1 MASLLI
7 RNGRVITASDSYEAD
22 VYCENGTI
30 SAIGKDLPSH
40 RFTADRTIDAAGQYV
55 IPGGIDVHTHLNM
68 PFGGTTSAD
77 DFESGTIAAAFGGTT
92 SLVDFAIQY
101 RGQSMRHALD
111 DWRRRADGKAV
122 IDYGFHMIVTELEDA
137 GLSEM
142 DRMVRDE
149 GITSFKLFMAYPGVF
164 MVDDQTIFR
173 ALRRTGENGGLICMH
188 AENGGVIDELVKEA
202 LRKGQTAP
210 KYHALTRPSRA
221 EGEATGRAIALAE
234 MARVPIYIV
243 HLSASDALEKVKQ
256 ARDLGLPAYAETCP
270 QYLFLSYDNYEEP
283 GFEGAK
289 YVMSPPLRE
298 KWHQDELWKGLRKND
313 LQVISTD
320 HCPFCMAEQKELGRN
335 DFSKIPNGA
344 PGIETRL
351 TLVHDGGVRSG
362 RITMN
367 RFVEL
372 CSTTPAK
379 MFGLFPRKGTIAVGS
394 DADIVVF
401 DPNRK
406 ATLGVKT
413 LHMKVDY
420 NPYEGRT
427 VQGSPSTVIVNGSV
441 VIEGNAFVG
450 RKGAGRFLARG
461 PSQAPSGL

>member
-1 MASLLI
+1 MSILI
-7 RNGRVITASDSYEAD
+7 ANGRIITASDDYVAD
-22 VYCENGTI
+22 VFCDNGTI
-30 SAIGKDLPSH
+30 AAIGRDLPAH
-40 RFTADRTIDAAGQYV
+40 RFQADRTIDATGQYV
-55 IPGGIDVHTHLNM
+55 LPGGIDVHTHLDM

-92 SLVDFAIQY
+92 SVVDFAIQY
-101 RGQSMRHALD
+101 RGQTMRHALD
-111 DWRRRADGKAV
+111 EWRRKAEGKAV
-122 IDYGFHMIVTELEDA
+122 IDYAFHMIVTELEDA
-137 GLSEM
+137 GLDEM

-149 GITSFKLFMAYPGVF
+149 GVSSFKLFMAYPGVF
-164 MVDDQTIFR
+164 MVDDATIFR
-173 ALRRTGENGGLICMH
+173 ALRRTGENGGLVCMH

-202 LRKGQTAP
+202 IRKGQKAP

-234 MARVPIYIV
+234 MAGVPIYIV
-243 HLSASDALEKVKQ
+243 HLSSADALEKVKQ
-256 ARDLGLPAYAETCP
+256 ARDMGLPAYAETCP

-283 GFEGAK
+283 DFDGAK

-298 KWHQDELWKGLRKND
+298 RWHQDLLWKGLAKND

-320 HCPFCMAEQKELGRN
+320 HCPFCMREQKELGRD

-351 TLVHDGGVRSG
+351 TLVHNGGVRQK
-362 RITMN
+362 RISLN

-379 MFGLFPRKGTIAVGS
+379 MFGLFPRKGTVAVGS
-394 DADIVVF
+394 DADLVVF
-401 DPNRK
+401 NPEAK

-413 LHMKVDY
+413 LHMRVDY
-420 NPYEGRT
+420 NPYEGT
-427 VQGSPSTVIVNGSV
+427 VVEGTPSTVISAGRVIIDNGQ
-441 VIEGNAFVG
+441 FVG
-450 RKGAGRFLARG
+450 TKGAGRFLRRQNG
-461 PSQAPSGL
+461 HLNC

>member
-1 MASLLI
+1 MSLLI
-7 RNGRVITASDSYEAD
+7 RNGRVITSSDDYEAD
-22 VYCENGTI
+22 VYCENGAIT
-30 SAIGKDLPSH
+30 AIGKDLPAH
-40 RFTADRTIDAAGQYV
+40 RFTADRTIDATGQYV

-92 SLVDFAIQY
+92 SLIDFAIQY
-101 RGQSMRHALD
+101 RGQTMRHALD
-111 DWRRRADGKAV
+111 DWMQRADGKAV

-137 GLSEM
+137 GLGDM

-173 ALRRTGENGGLICMH
+173 ALRRTGENGGLVCMH

-202 LRKGQTAP
+202 LRQGQTAP

-243 HLSASDALEKVKQ
+243 HLSAADALEKVKE

-283 GFEGAK
+283 GFDGAK

-298 KWHQDELWKGLRKND
+298 RWHQDVLWKGLRKND

-351 TLVHDGGVRSG
+351 TLVHDGGVRHGHIS
-362 RITMN
+362 MN

-401 DPNRK
+401 DPNKR

-427 VQGSPSTVIVNGSV
+427 VQGSPSTVIVSGNV
-441 VIEGNAFVG
+441 VIEGGTFVG
-450 RKGAGRFLARG
+450 KKGAGRFLRRG
-461 PSQAPSGL
+461 PSLAAAGL

>member
-1 MASLLI
+1 MSLLVK
-7 RNGRVITASDSYEAD
+7 NGRVITASDDYVAD
-22 VYCENGTI
+22 VFCDNGTVV
-30 SAIGKDLPSH
+30 AIGKDLPSH
-40 RFTADRTIDAAGQYV
+40 RFQAERTIDATGKYV

-92 SLVDFAIQY
+92 SIVDFAIQY
-101 RGQSMRHALD
+101 RGQTMRHALD
-111 DWRRRADGKAV
+111 DWRKRADGKAV

-137 GLSEM
+137 GLAEM

-164 MVDDQTIFR
+164 MVDDATIFR
-173 ALRRTGENGGLICMH
+173 ALRRTGDNGGLVCMH

-202 LRKGQTAP
+202 LRKGETAP
-210 KYHALTRPSRA
+210 KYHALTRPPTA
-221 EGEATGRAIALAE
+221 EGEATGRAIALSE
-234 MARVPIYIV
+234 MAGVPIYIV
-243 HLSASDALEKVKQ
+243 HLSAAHALEQVKE
-256 ARDLGLPAYAETCP
+256 ARDRGLPAYAETCP

-283 GFEGAK
+283 DFGGAK

-298 KWHQDELWKGLRKND
+298 KWHQDVLWKGLAKND

-320 HCPFCMAEQKELGRN
+320 HCPFCMADQKILGKD

-351 TLVHDGGVRSG
+351 TLVHDGGVRPG

-367 RFVEL
+367 RFVEV

-420 NPYEGRT
+420 NPYEGR
-427 VQGSPSTVIVNGSV
+427 VVEGCPSYVICGGAV
-441 VIEGNAFVG
+441 VIDGDTFVG
-450 RKGAGRFLARG
+450 RKGGGRFLSRG